1 MRTQSQ
7 YGSSTDLRT
16 QVRKPKRHQRYMAG
30 WSCSDTL
37 PMVVTVEGG
46 QRDHGSWAI
55 GSEVLC
61 PEFSAFNILDE
72 TGGIDPNV

>member
-1 MRTQSQ
+1 
-7 YGSSTDLRT
+7 
-16 QVRKPKRHQRYMAG
+16 
-30 WSCSDTL
+30 
-37 PMVVTVEGG
+37 MVVTVEGG